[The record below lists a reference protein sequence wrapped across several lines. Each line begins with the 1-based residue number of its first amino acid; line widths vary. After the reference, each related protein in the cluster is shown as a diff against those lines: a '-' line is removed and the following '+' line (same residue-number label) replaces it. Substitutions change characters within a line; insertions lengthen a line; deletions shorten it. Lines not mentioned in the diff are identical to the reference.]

1 MEFFPHQTS
10 TGMFA
15 LFCLDTWQEEEAAWR
30 TCFPARSE
38 LFLSNVVIMRPEG
51 HTGPTSRLLL
61 APASTNTS
69 KRMADMTVAKEIKKS
84 FRLDPFCPEITFF
97 GEKQDNPLIQGAHG
111 SLLLSSTGC

>member
-1 MEFFPHQTS
+1 
-10 TGMFA
+10 MFA

-69 KRMADMTVAKEIKKS
+69 KRMADMTVAKEIKNHSDWIHFALKS
-84 FRLDPFCPEITFF
+84 L
-97 GEKQDNPLIQGAHG
+97 
-111 SLLLSSTGC
+111 SLVRNKTIL